1 VKRLT
6 LRVGLGVAALCLLS
20 VARAHASEK
29 SVAEEILDILRAQG
43 SITDA
48 QYEDLRERARAE
60 TASAES
66 SEPWDVYWNNGL
78 RFESPDEQFE
88 IKMGGRLMMDWA
100 RIDADDDVATF
111 FNEPDLDGGTGTEFR
126 RARLYVSGTLYERI
140 GFKAQYDFAGSDA
153 DLKDAYMELLEIP
166 WVGKFRVGHFK
177 EPFSLEEL
185 TSSKYITFLE
195 RSLPT
200 EAFAPSRNSGFYVQ
214 NAPLDKRLTWALGY
228 FRETDDSGFDFGKDD
243 IWNLSGRV
251 TGLPWYED
259 EGSRLLHLGF
269 SYSHSF
275 SDGDVR
281 FRSRPEAHLSPV
293 RFVDTGSFAA
303 DAVDLINP
311 EIALVFGPLSLQ
323 GEYYRAFVDSSV
335 QDDPELDGFYVEASY
350 FLTGEHR
357 AYKRS
362 AAAFDRVRPADNF
375 DASGGWG
382 AWQIAARY
390 SQVDLA
396 DGNLST
402 IYDADLTPDPDDV
415 NLARELDNIAV
426 GLNWYLN
433 PNVRVM
439 LNYVYS
445 DLEDLDS
452 TDIFQTRFQI
462 DF

>member
-1 VKRLT
+1 
-6 LRVGLGVAALCLLS
+6 
-20 VARAHASEK
+20 
-29 SVAEEILDILRAQG
+29 
-43 SITDA
+43 
-48 QYEDLRERARAE
+48 
-60 TASAES
+60 ASAES
-66 SEPWDVYWNNGL
+66 GTAAAGDDWDVYWNNGL
-78 RFESPDEQFE
+78 RFESPDDQFE

-111 FNEPDLDGGTGTEFR
+111 FRDSDLDGGTGTEFR

-140 GFKAQYDFAGSDA
+140 DFKAQYDFAGGDA
-153 DLKDAYMELLEIP
+153 DLKDAYIQLNDIP
-166 WVGKFRVGHFK
+166 RIGSFRVGHFK

-185 TSSKYITFLE
+185 TSSKYITFME

-214 NAPLDKRLTWALGY
+214 NAPLDKRMTWAAGY
-228 FRETDDSGFDFGKDD
+228 FRDTDDSGFDFGKDD

-251 TGLPWYED
+251 TGLPWYAD
-259 EGSRLLHLGF
+259 EGSKLLHLGF

-281 FRSRPEAHLSPV
+281 YRSRPEAHLSPV
-293 RFVDTGSFAA
+293 RFVDTRSFAA
-303 DAVDLINP
+303 DDVDLINP
-311 EIALVFGPLSLQ
+311 EVALVFGPFSLQ
-323 GEYYRAFVDSSV
+323 GEYYRAFVDSEV

-357 AYKRS
+357 AYKTS
-362 AAAFDRVRPADNF
+362 AAAFDRVKPAHNF
-375 DASGGWG
+375 DGKGGWG

-402 IYDADLTPDPDDV
+402 LDFDDGDDPLDPADDDNV
-415 NLARELDNIAV
+415 AREADNITV

-445 DLEDLDS
+445 DLEDLDA
-452 TDIFQTRFQI
+452 TNIFQTRFQI